1 MPKPEKTLTGWRA
14 HVTVVDIFGNL
25 TTDLPASALE
35 EPGKRPVPPARR
47 EVRGLVD
54 SYGHAQPGAL
64 VALVDSENFIEIAA
78 VNGSAAKLL
87 GAGWR
92 CGGGSDEDKSA
103 LQNLL

>member
-1 MPKPEKTLTGWRA
+1 M
-14 HVTVVDIFGNL
+14 VDIFGNL

-35 EPGKRPVPPARR
+35 SQESVLFRLFGR
-47 EVRGLVD
+47 EVHGLVD

-87 GAGWR
+87 GAVVGDVVDVVT
-92 CGGGSDEDKSA
+92 G
-103 LQNLL
+103 